1 MILYF
6 VVIDMNWWPII
17 AKLAAIFPTVAV
29 ENCMFYAVEY
39 LSHLER
45 CVDISTVVCVDI
57 STVCCTY
64 CAEPGCSLLGLVKGK
79 FNLLENETKLEI
91 SRIRKWRKLGEFYR
105 ISWIFSRRRKLFTES
120 LIAWFYYH
128 LEYFKFCV
136 DILINWWFIFG
147 YPHPWKTHSFHLS
160 HFWAAFYTFYSALK
174 IKL

>member
-1 MILYF
+1 MTNYCQIGCNFPDCGCGELY
-6 VVIDMNWWPII
+6 VLCCGIHI
-17 AKLAAIFPTVAV
+17 
-29 ENCMFYAVEY
+29 

-105 ISWIFSRRRKLFTES
+105 ISWILRRRRKLFTES

-136 DILINWWFIFG
+136 DILILFFLVIHEKHIHFTFHIFG
-147 YPHPWKTHSFHLS
+147 PPFIHSIQL
-160 HFWAAFYTFYSALK
+160 
-174 IKL
+174 

>member
-17 AKLAAIFPTVAV
+17 DKLAAIFPTVAV

-45 CVDISTVVCVDI
+45 CVDISTVY
-57 STVCCTY
+57 CTY

-105 ISWIFSRRRKLFTES
+105 ISWILRRRRKLFTES

-128 LEYFKFCV
+128 LEYFIFCV
-136 DILINWWFIFG
+136 SRYSYSFWLSTKNTFISPFTFLGRLLYILF
-147 YPHPWKTHSFHLS
+147 SF
-160 HFWAAFYTFYSALK
+160 K
-174 IKL
+174 D

>member
-1 MILYF
+1 MTNYCQIGCNFPDCGCGELY
-6 VVIDMNWWPII
+6 V
-17 AKLAAIFPTVAV
+17 L
-29 ENCMFYAVEY
+29 C
-39 LSHLER
+39 
-45 CVDISTVVCVDI
+45 CGISLPFREVCRYIYCCVDI

-105 ISWIFSRRRKLFTES
+105 ISWILRRRRKLFTES

>member
-1 MILYF
+1 
-6 VVIDMNWWPII
+6 MNWWPII

-105 ISWIFSRRRKLFTES
+105 ISWILRRRRKLFTES

-136 DILINWWFIFG
+136 DILILLFLVIHEKHIHFTFHIFG
-147 YPHPWKTHSFHLS
+147 PPFIS
-160 HFWAAFYTFYSALK
+160 TFYSALK